1 MRPSPETC
9 YQQSF
14 ERSVATPQVIQS
26 TDAHSVSHKRKVGSV
41 LSILSASILLSV
53 ASGCAPSTPSTEGSD
68 IAPTPAAP
76 SEAIAPA
83 EEPSPA
89 ALTADQLLSEATAQ
103 AGRANAL
110 AQSAQS
116 RDDWALV
123 ASLWEQAIAMLDQIP
138 EGAPEHANAQQA
150 KATYAVN
157 LGEAQQAAD
166 IPVDTTPRLHAPLP
180 ASDEETEAEAD
191 ETADPDATPD
201 DSEESDET
209 EESDNSD
216 EQEESDDSEE
226 SDEPDDSEELDDSEP
241 SDTDTPDS

>member
-1 MRPSPETC
+1 MRPFPETC
-9 YQQSF
+9 CQRSF
-14 ERSVATPQVIQS
+14 EQSVAPHQAIQP
-26 TDAHSVSHKRKVGSV
+26 TDAHSVSHRRKIGSV

-76 SEAIAPA
+76 SEAIAPV
-83 EEPSPA
+83 EEPSLD

-103 AGRANAL
+103 AERANAL

-123 ASLWEQAIAMLDQIP
+123 ASLWERAIALLDQIP
-138 EGAPEHANAQQA
+138 EEAPEHANAQQA
-150 KATYAVN
+150 RATYAAN

-201 DSEESDET
+201 ASDESDESDET
-209 EESDNSD
+209 EESDDSDNSD
-216 EQEESDDSEE
+216 ESDDS
-226 SDEPDDSEELDDSEP
+226 DDSEP